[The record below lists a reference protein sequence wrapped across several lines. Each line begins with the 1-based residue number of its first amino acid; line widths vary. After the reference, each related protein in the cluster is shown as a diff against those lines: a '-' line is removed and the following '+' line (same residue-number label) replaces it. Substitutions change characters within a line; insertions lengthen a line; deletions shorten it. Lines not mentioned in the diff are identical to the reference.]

1 MSALREWTPEDQE
14 ALVQA
19 FERFYETAAALRDAR
34 VAFYKGRG
42 ARAAWQRALE
52 ANDRATRD
60 LAIRMGLD
68 PDMPNLEQAMAE
80 KVDHRS
86 DPDAVAQKLAAHLH
100 RIARNPR
107 QP

>member
-1 MSALREWTPEDQE
+1 MLPPEQQE

-19 FERFYETAAALRDAR
+19 FERFYETAAALRVAR
-34 VAFYKGRG
+34 VAFYNGRG
-42 ARAAWQRALE
+42 TGAAWLQALE
-52 ANDRATRD
+52 PFQLAKRA
-60 LAIRMGLD
+60 LAIRLGLD

-86 DPDAVAQKLAAHLH
+86 DPDAVAQKLAAHVH
-100 RIARNPR
+100 RIARDPR

>member
-1 MSALREWTPEDQE
+1 MLPPEQME

-19 FERFYETAAALRDAR
+19 FERFYETADALTDAR
-34 VAFYKGRG
+34 VNFFNGRG
-42 ARAAWQRALE
+42 TPAQWQQAGDAFHRAV
-52 ANDRATRD
+52 RD
-60 LAIRMGLD
+60 LAIRLGLD

-86 DPDAVAQKLAAHLH
+86 DPDEVAQKLAAHAH